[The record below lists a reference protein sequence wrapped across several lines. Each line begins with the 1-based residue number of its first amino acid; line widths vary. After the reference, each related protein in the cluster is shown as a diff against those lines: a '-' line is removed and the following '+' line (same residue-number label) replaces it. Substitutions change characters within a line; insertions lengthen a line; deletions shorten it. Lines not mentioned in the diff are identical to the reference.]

1 MKVPGSI
8 IIVGSGEFGLSTAL
22 ALTTRPTFSNT
33 KITVLDRLPFPA
45 SDGSSIDSSRIVR
58 PDYSD
63 PDYARLCHHAQRIW
77 RGDVPSDPLHG
88 IGSENRYTEQ
98 GLVLTAE
105 AGSGE
110 YVEKSF
116 STVGR
121 VLKEVGA
128 RCELELLKDETG
140 IMRACKGI
148 TQKARGIQPFG
159 QRGYVNWTS
168 GWANAEDAVRFVRK
182 RVEET
187 GRVRFEE
194 AAVVGL
200 IEEGGKVV
208 GVKLKDGGERRAD
221 LVVLATGA
229 WTPGLVNLEG
239 RTVATGQA
247 LAYLKLTEEEY
258 QEIKD
263 MPVVVRTDETGI
275 FFIVQYDRVL
285 KIARH
290 AAGYLHL
297 DSDGISRPRT
307 AVTHP
312 GLEIPEESRKELH
325 EAVKKFLPQIPHREF
340 EKTRL
345 CWYNDTATGDFIV
358 DYHPEKKGLF
368 LATGGSGHGFKF
380 LPIIGR
386 HIVDILEG
394 VEGAEYKA
402 KWKWPQQR
410 ELVVTKDGSRGGQ
423 GVHVY
428 LTKDGKEDREEKGA
442 GFTAKL

>member
-1 MKVPGSI
+1 MTIPDSI

-22 ALTTRPTFSNT
+22 ALTTRPNFSHT
-33 KITVLDRLPFPA
+33 KITLLDRLPFPSA
-45 SDGSSIDSSRIVR
+45 DGSSIDSSRIVR

-63 PDYARLCHHAQRIW
+63 PCYARLCHDAQQIW
-77 RGDVPSDPLHG
+77 RGDIPSDPLHG
-88 IGSENRYTEQ
+88 IGDEDRYTEQ

-105 AGSGE
+105 EGSGE

-128 RCELELLKDETG
+128 RCELELLKDQAG
-140 IMRACKGI
+140 IERVCKGR
-148 TQKARGIQPFG
+148 TQKANGVHAFG

-168 GWANAEDAVRFVRK
+168 GWANAEEAVRFVRK
-182 RVEET
+182 RVEGT
-187 GRVRFEE
+187 GRVGFEE
-194 AAVVGL
+194 AVVVGL
-200 IEEGGKVV
+200 VEERGKVV
-208 GVKLKDGGERRAD
+208 GVKLGDGGERQAD

-229 WTPGLVNLEG
+229 WTPGLVDLEG
-239 RTVATGQA
+239 RTVATGQT

-258 QEIKD
+258 QEIRD
-263 MPVVVRTDETGI
+263 MPVVFNLSNGMLGLPGESKKE
-275 FFIVQYDRVL
+275 VL

-297 DSDGISRPRT
+297 DSDGISKPRT

-312 GLEIPEESRKELH
+312 GLEIPEESRKEFH
-325 EAVKKFLPQIPHREF
+325 EAVKKFLPRIPHREF

-394 VEGAEYKA
+394 VEGAEYKT

-410 ELVVTKDGSRGGQ
+410 ELVVTKDGSRGHALR
-423 GVHVY
+423 V
-428 LTKDGKEDREEKGA
+428 GA
-442 GFTAKL
+442 ANRKYQTFCT